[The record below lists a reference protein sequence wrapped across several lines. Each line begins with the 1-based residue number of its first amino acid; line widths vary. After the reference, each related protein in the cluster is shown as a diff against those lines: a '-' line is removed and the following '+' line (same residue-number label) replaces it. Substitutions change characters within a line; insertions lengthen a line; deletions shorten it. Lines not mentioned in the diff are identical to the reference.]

1 MAMFTVNLLQTLLD
15 NSVFSSQKARTE
27 LGYTARPLSEA
38 VTDFLHWFE
47 IHRPKA
53 NRKVKKQASG
63 L

>member
-15 NSVFSSQKARTE
+15 NSVFSSHKARTE
-27 LGYTARPLSEA
+27 LGYTARPLNEA

-47 IHRPKA
+47 IHRPEVSQKA
-53 NRKVKKQASG
+53 KNQASG